1 VRTVKCP
8 FIPHHI
14 MPYERFLSHLEK
26 CQFPDKKSYSKC
38 RFNPYHVYHM
48 SALAEHE
55 KSNYHLMQNVPT
67 RRSTKITKTMMT
79 GELKTF
85 LKNQS

>member
-1 VRTVKCP
+1 
-8 FIPHHI
+8 
-14 MPYERFLSHLEK
+14 
-26 CQFPDKKSYSKC
+26 
-38 RFNPYHVYHM
+38 M